1 MDANSRKS
9 KQLNMSHST
18 AQNRLRKMVMWE
30 YVVKCGDN
38 TCYQCGEEIEDISQL
53 SVEHKTPWL
62 DSGNPVELFFSMDNI
77 AFSHLSCNIKS
88 GRSPLGMVWVHNDE
102 LMKNSRVRKDESLP
116 DGWCLGRVVY

>member
-53 SVEHKTPWL
+53 SMEHKTPWL
-62 DSGNPVELFFSMDNI
+62 DSGNPVELFFSMYNI

>member
-53 SVEHKTPWL
+53 SMEHKTPWL